1 MNNEKKYVVVIQCH
15 IVKERCSGYICENTF
30 HNKEGLF
37 SSYNNNVRFLTIT
50 CGGCCGRA
58 VHRKLLDL
66 IKTIKRKENISKNE
80 IAVHL
85 SSCIVTE
92 NYHGYPCPHKEYLKE
107 IISKKLDMDLIEG
120 SYISNAAEKKREKGI
135 YPNQRS

>member
-30 HNKEGLF
+30 HNKEGMF
-37 SSYNNNVRFLTIT
+37 ATYKGNDKVRFLSLT

-58 VHRKLLDL
+58 VHRKLIDL
-66 IKTIKRKENISKNE
+66 LKTIKRKEKIEKEE

-85 SSCIVTE
+85 ASCVVTE
-92 NYHGYPCPHKEYLKE
+92 NYHGYPCPHKQYLKD
-107 IISKKLDMDLIEG
+107 IITKKLELDLIEG
-120 SYISNAAEKKREKGI
+120 SYISKAAEKKREKGI
-135 YPNQRS
+135 YQK